1 MMTTT
6 TQQQIA
12 SNSAYWNKRTAAE
25 RKWIVENLKNDEAF
39 NARIQEYF
47 DKALTNIQKG
57 YWFQSFAK
65 YAAYSNDSMAGT
77 RQAVMATDIKALS
90 SGSKVDCW
98 WC

>member
-47 DKALTNIQKG
+47 DKALTDIQRILI
-57 YWFQSFAK
+57 QSLP
-65 YAAYSNDSMAGT
+65 SMPHT
-77 RQAVMATDIKALS
+77 ATTAWPVHVKQ
-90 SGSKVDCW
+90 
-98 WC
+98 